1 MILLCIGAKIYKF
14 EKSNTLHFNMA
25 TNIELAG
32 LKYEPIRKWVRSK
45 RALGKSWEFIHNPFC
60 NQGDVAAFLS
70 GMTMSED
77 WPGDLT
83 CEDYHRI
90 VDWEK
95 EAEEKNIMLD
105 KSRGQAIV
113 VDGKAGNGLHLPID
127 PFSSWQLYKAKLE
140 SKHINLDS
148 IGEIER
154 SCLKILNRLNPDTSD
169 SKPVKGM
176 VIGNVQSGKTA
187 NMAGLMAMAAD
198 CGWNL
203 FIILSGTIDNLR
215 EQTRNRLFS
224 DLRSSGNLDWCKLDQ
239 LSKRTKGSGA
249 CDQNYWPVYLD
260 FSDTSN
266 KRYFVVCLKNST
278 RLKNLIKWLQWDP
291 ASQRQMRILVI
302 DDEADQASVNTS
314 DMTGVDPNTEAGKRA
329 IERER
334 KAINKAIC
342 AMVNGYNETNTVKKG
357 VYKAMNYIGYTAT
370 PYANILNETSD
381 NSLYPRNF
389 ISTLAVSKE
398 YFGPQQIFG
407 CDSTPYDGLD
417 IVRVVDQNDIDAI
430 KAIHEGAN
438 VLPDSLK
445 DAICWFL
452 CSTASMRSMGVIRPM
467 SMLIHTS
474 QSVGHHDHMYDA
486 INNWLKA
493 SDKSSLIKRCEV
505 IWRSETARFTK
516 EVFHQQYA
524 DYSGFEKIT
533 DYPSFDSIKKDLS
546 LLLSSPLSGIQKDTA
561 TDDYVYHRGIHL
573 CEDNSQNNPSA
584 RSLESLRIVYP
595 SKANMP
601 SFAPAF
607 IVIGGATLSR
617 GLTIE
622 GLISTYFLRTVN
634 QADTLMQ
641 MGRWFGYRKGYELYP
656 RLWLTES
663 TEQKFQALSELDQ
676 DLRDELQWMETTGNQ
691 PDVYAAKLDYLGI
704 LSLTAPNK
712 RQLMEEAEKDFSGAF
727 TQTFLF
733 DDNAVI
739 LGDNLTLT
747 EGFVSDLGNPESPKK
762 CNQHAK
768 SNHIWRGVP
777 FSTIRPYLEAFS
789 FNEKM
794 SVFNDIAGL
803 IKWIEEMTAS
813 GDITN
818 WNVLV
823 AGNVDDSNGTCT
835 FGNCSINKVARTRK
849 KMKKVVDGLIN
860 IGVLRNPSDLIA
872 DVDLDGQPSEFISRF
887 ENEKKEEKLYKAL
900 RADSGLSKTPQLV
913 IYVIDKDSKA
923 TTNNREDLSSPVD
936 IVGICLNIPG
946 ALKSNN
952 YVTKVRAALNVA
964 SEVDQ

>member
-1 MILLCIGAKIYKF
+1 
-14 EKSNTLHFNMA
+14 MA
-25 TNIELAG
+25 TAAELG
-32 LKYEPIRKWVRSK
+32 GFKYDPIRNWIRSK
-45 RALGKSWEFIHNPFC
+45 RALGKTWDFCFNPF
-60 NQGDVAAFLS
+60 NDQLGDVTAFLS
-70 GMTMSED
+70 SMAITDD
-77 WPGDLT
+77 WPNDLNND
-83 CEDYHRI
+83 DYLRI
-90 VDWEK
+90 VNWVK
-95 EAEEKNIMLD
+95 EAEEKNLLLD
-105 KSRGQAIV
+105 KARGHAIV
-113 VDGKAGNGLHLPID
+113 IDGKASNGLHLPID
-127 PFSSWQLYKAKLE
+127 PKSSWQLYKAKLE
-140 SKHINLDS
+140 SKGFNPDS

-215 EQTRNRLFS
+215 EQTRNRLFN
-224 DLRSSGNLDWCKLDQ
+224 DLRSNGNLDWCKLDQ
-239 LSKRTKGSGA
+239 LSKRTKGIGA
-249 CDQNYWPVYLD
+249 CDQNYWPVNLD
-260 FSDTSN
+260 FSDSSN

-278 RLKNLIKWLQWDP
+278 RLKNLIRWLQWDA
-291 ASQRQMRILVI
+291 ASQSQMRILVI

-314 DMTGVDPNTEAGKRA
+314 DMTGADPNTDAGKKA
-329 IERER
+329 IEKER

-342 AMVNGYNETNTVKKG
+342 ALVNGNNETNSIKKG
-357 VYKAMNYIGYTAT
+357 AYRAMNYIGYTAT
-370 PYANILNETSD
+370 PYANILNETSE

-430 KAIHEGAN
+430 KDIHDGSL
-438 VLPDSLK
+438 VMPDSLI
-445 DAICWFL
+445 DALCWFL
-452 CSTASMRSMGVIRPM
+452 CSTAAMRSMGVIRPI
-467 SMLIHTS
+467 SMLVHTS

-486 INNWLKA
+486 IYNWLENT
-493 SDKSSLIKRCEV
+493 DKGTVLNRCESV
-505 IWRSETARFTK
+505 WHSETSRFTK
-516 EVFHQQYA
+516 DIFHQQYS
-524 DYSGFEKIT
+524 DYCGFNDIT
-533 DYPSFDSIKKDLS
+533 DYPSFNSIKNELSS
-546 LLLSSPLSGIQKDTA
+546 LLSFPVSGIQKDA
-561 TDDYVYHRGIHL
+561 TSDDYIYHEGIHL

-584 RSLESLRIVYP
+584 RSAESLRIVYP
-595 SKANMP
+595 NKDNMP

-607 IVIGGATLSR
+607 LIIGGATLSR

-622 GLISTYFLRTVN
+622 GLVSTYFLRTVN

-676 DLRDELQWMETTGNQ
+676 DLRDELQWMETTGNK
-691 PDVYAAKLDYLGI
+691 PDVYAAKLDFLGI

-733 DDNAVI
+733 DDNAEVLGKNLALTEQFVAD
-739 LGDNLTLT
+739 LGD
-747 EGFVSDLGNPESPKK
+747 PESKKK
-762 CNQHAK
+762 CNEHAK
-768 SNHIWRGVP
+768 SNYIWRGIP
-777 FSTIRPYLEAFS
+777 FTKVRPFLEAFS
-789 FNEKM
+789 FNDRM
-794 SVFNDIAGL
+794 TVFDDIPGL
-803 IKWIEEMTAS
+803 MEWIEGMTQS
-813 GDITN
+813 QDISD
-818 WNVLV
+818 WNIMV
-823 AGNVDDSNGTCT
+823 AGNMDNSNGVRTLGC
-835 FGNCSINKVARTRK
+835 CSVNKVSRTRK
-849 KMKKVVDGLIN
+849 KMKNVVDGVIN

-872 DVDLDGQPSEFISRF
+872 DVDLDGQSAAFISRF
-887 ENEKKEEKLYKAL
+887 NNEKKEEKLYKAL

-913 IYVIDKDSKA
+913 IYVIDKDSRA
-923 TTNNREDLSSPVD
+923 TSKNRENLSSPVD

-946 ALKSNN
+946 ALKSKN
-952 YVTKVRAALNVA
+952 YVTKVHAALDVA
-964 SEVDQ
+964 SEVEE